1 MYKYI
6 KNPSTNNFVS
16 INSNLGKSILKKYL
30 NQLIGGSWE
39 LERQNLLLE
48 DIVCLSSLD
57 YFEIDNFDEN
67 SESES
72 EVNDYIPTKKIIL
85 LGDVHIPCNINRLHL
100 NKTSIYV
107 DEFIM
112 DIVDKCKSKNICLDL
127 VIEKPLEKHQFKLTG
142 GYYSSDIY
150 KYNIDTLN
158 FIRNLFNDC
167 AKKNY
172 VSDSIENCIIND
184 DIYDNLRIHNN
195 DIRFKSDDHK
205 LCIWT
210 EALGFTKD
218 ESFNNEKKDL
228 LDSKEEILDKL
239 YKWVLEGE
247 LNEITFDEIPPGFE
261 DDFND
266 KFSVILE
273 ECWRMLIKIN
283 KEKNRYN
290 SNKIYNISYST
301 IIDVFLKVKEEL
313 HTFNRYI
320 YSKRSLLFILPQD
333 IYTILRI
340 LKKFSSEPNKLSR
353 GPQLCRDKINMDK
366 IIVVSGYNHTL
377 FYSKVLNY
385 LFSGSQKFNLEDDTT
400 VRLMHNPPID
410 RNHKININFENANIN
425 TYNLS
430 NLKGLISKFCDEEPI
445 STSKKFKLLTDKTLL
460 LDATTDLHKLSL
472 QLNMNRLIIRKY
484 SDNLIDREMFIYY
497 IKKTIIDSMTIAEF
511 RKVFWPMDEI
521 DERTKYNWDRLL
533 TQDKTNFENLKKNM
547 IEMLEPEYYQRR
559 FLMDNNKERIK
570 LIDNLEL
577 WKILYKDIKEF
588 ASDFGI
594 DSRIYDEKDRDK
606 FVHEIRIEIL
616 LEQGLL
622 DIHTISEKYKVEPY
636 IIWQGLKKTISIHEF
651 AIKIIEKID
660 SDLNDLSEQ
669 S

>member
-48 DIVCLSSLD
+48 DIVCLTSLD

-72 EVNDYIPTKKIIL
+72 EVNDRIPTKKIIL
-85 LGDVHIPCNINRLHL
+85 LGDVHIPCNIKRMYL

-142 GYYSSDIY
+142 GYYSSDIS

-158 FIRNLFNDC
+158 LIRNLFNDC
-167 AKKNY
+167 AIKNY
-172 VSDSIENCIIND
+172 VSDSIEDCIINH
-184 DIYDNLRIHNN
+184 DIYNNLRVHNN
-195 DIRFKSDDHK
+195 DIRFTSVNHKSCK
-205 LCIWT
+205 WA
-210 EALGFTKD
+210 EAFGFTPN
-218 ESFNNEKKDL
+218 ESLNNEKRDL

-239 YKWVLEGE
+239 YRWVLEGE
-247 LNEITFDEIPPGFE
+247 LNEITFDEEIPPGFE

-266 KFSVILE
+266 KFSVIFE
-273 ECWRMLIKIN
+273 ECWKMLKKIN

-301 IIDVFLKVKEEL
+301 IIDVFLKVKDEL
-313 HTFNRYI
+313 HTING
-320 YSKRSLLFILPQD
+320 YSKRTLLFILPQD

-385 LFSGSQKFNLEDDTT
+385 LFSGSHKFNLEDDTT
-400 VRLMHNPPID
+400 VRLMDNPPID

-425 TYNLS
+425 IYKLS

-445 STSKKFKLLTDKTLL
+445 STFKKYKLLTNKLLL
-460 LDATTDLHKLSL
+460 LDATTDLYKLAL
-472 QLNMNRLIIRKY
+472 QLNMSRMIIRKY
-484 SDNLIDREMFIYY
+484 NDNLIDREMFIYY

-511 RKVFWPMDEI
+511 RKVFCLMNEI
-521 DERTKYNWDRLL
+521 DERTKDNWDRLL

-547 IEMLEPEYYQRR
+547 IEILEPEYYQRR

-606 FVHEIRIEIL
+606 FVHKIRIEIL

-622 DIHTISEKYKVEPY
+622 DIHTISEKYKVDPD
-636 IIWQGLKKTISIHEF
+636 IIWQWLKKTISIYDF
-651 AIKIIEKID
+651 VVKIIQKID
-660 SDLNDLSEQ
+660 SDLSKQ